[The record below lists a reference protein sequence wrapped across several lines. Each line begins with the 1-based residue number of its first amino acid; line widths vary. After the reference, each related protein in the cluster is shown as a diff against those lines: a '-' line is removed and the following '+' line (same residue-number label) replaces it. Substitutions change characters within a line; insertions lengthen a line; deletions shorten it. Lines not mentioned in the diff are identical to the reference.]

1 MRPAHPGEILQNE
14 LWEIGLSSEALAC
27 ELGVSAQLVTSILE
41 GRQAVS
47 ADTALRLARLF
58 GTTPKMWLNL
68 QQIRN
73 KVELTIRQRNKEEV
87 VA

>member
-27 ELGVSAQLVTSILE
+27 ELGVLAQLVTSILE

-47 ADTALRLARLF
+47 ADTAMRLARLF